1 MDATPVQPPG
11 GGLAAAS
18 ASADAAD
25 ITAEIAQLPN
35 LDLDELR
42 VRWRRLLRT
51 PPPDHLPRNLFMR
64 LLAYRIQARRF
75 GDLDRE
81 TARFLDRLARDSAR
95 RRAADV
101 ATRNPKAP
109 PPIPP
114 VPANRSLKVGALL
127 AREFGGAMHVVTV
140 VPGGYAWNGSVYDNL
155 SQIARLI
162 TGTRWNGPRFFGLRD
177 RAASAEPAAEAS
189 GP

>member
-1 MDATPVQPPG
+1 MDATPLRPPG
-11 GGLAAAS
+11 EGLAAAS
-18 ASADAAD
+18 APADAAD

-35 LDLDELR
+35 LNHDDLR
-42 VRWRRLLRT
+42 ARWRRLLRT
-51 PPPDHLPRNLFMR
+51 PPPDHLPRTLFMR

-81 TARFLDRLARDSAR
+81 TARYLDRIARDSAR
-95 RRAADV
+95 RRAAEA

-114 VPANRSLKVGALL
+114 VPANRNLKVGTLL
-127 AREFGGAMHVVTV
+127 AREFGGGMHIVTV
-140 VPGGYAWNGSVYDNL
+140 VPGGYAWNGSVYGNL
-155 SQIARLI
+155 SEIARLI

-177 RAASAEPAAEAS
+177 RAASPEPAAEACS
-189 GP
+189 P